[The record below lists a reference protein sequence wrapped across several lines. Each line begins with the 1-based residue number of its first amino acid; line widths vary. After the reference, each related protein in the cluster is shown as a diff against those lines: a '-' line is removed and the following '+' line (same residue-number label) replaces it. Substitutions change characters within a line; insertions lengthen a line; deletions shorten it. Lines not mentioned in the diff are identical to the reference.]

1 MLFAPFICYGKNL
14 FCNEIKPRCGKR
26 VGETMKMA
34 MKNLTVFWGALLSFM
49 VACSLDETATVLQ
62 GTACE
67 TQEDCSVN
75 PDTQNP
81 SADSLATGEPSA
93 NEPERDSLQNE
104 KLSVDSLVASIDT
117 VIVRDTLVVYK
128 DTVYDTTYSTDSY
141 TSFVYREN
149 KTGVLDTVTR
159 NSRFINCEFNDE
171 AFSCQWVGQVLVN
184 EYSFYRIT
192 DSILA
197 LYPCGQIVSAI
208 YYACKTDTVYH
219 EAYHKIVSVP
229 VADTSFINYGDT
241 RKTDYIPPD
250 YIYMQ
255 GDHPFDSTEMRAF
268 FDTLDVRDPE
278 LGGKNHLT
286 VSSELTFK
294 DFPLLVL
301 SLRPMG
307 IKLDYSLSRW
317 PQTYYAVTIGY
328 NFMNE
333 SKLQS
338 DTTVTWTLGYTH
350 NEKGI
355 KETDSIQVTTFFKVE
370 KADSLEN

>member
-1 MLFAPFICYGKNL
+1 
-14 FCNEIKPRCGKR
+14 
-26 VGETMKMA
+26 
-34 MKNLTVFWGALLSFM
+34 LS
-49 VACSLDETATVLQ
+49 AE
-62 GTACE
+62 
-67 TQEDCSVN
+67 
-75 PDTQNP
+75 
-81 SADSLATGEPSA
+81 EPPA
-93 NEPERDSLQNE
+93 NEPEPDSLQNE
-104 KLSVDSLVASIDT
+104 KPPVDSLVALIDT
-117 VIVRDTLVVYK
+117 IIYRDTLILYK
-128 DTVYDTTYSTDSY
+128 DTVYDTTYSTESY

-149 KTGVLDTVTR
+149 KTGELDTVTR
-159 NSRFINCEFNDE
+159 NSQFIDCEMKADS
-171 AFSCQWVGQVLVN
+171 FSCQWVGKIVYKDFDLVPVN
-184 EYSFYRIT
+184 GLGLHSCGLVGSSVYYR
-192 DSILA
+192 
-197 LYPCGQIVSAI
+197 CE
-208 YYACKTDTVYH
+208 TDTLYH

-229 VADTSFINYGDT
+229 VADTSFINYGDS

-250 YIYMQ
+250 YIYVQ
-255 GDHPFDSTEMRAF
+255 GEHPLDSTEMRAF

-294 DFPLLVL
+294 DFPLSVL

>member
-1 MLFAPFICYGKNL
+1 
-14 FCNEIKPRCGKR
+14 
-26 VGETMKMA
+26 MKMA
-34 MKNLTVFWGALLSFM
+34 MKNLTVFWGVPLAFM
-49 VACSLDETATVLQ
+49 VACSLNETASSVE
-62 GTACE
+62 GEACE
-67 TQEDCSVN
+67 DVQDDCATAESPDAKNPNAGNSNAEDPGSEN
-75 PDTQNP
+75 PDAQNP
-81 SADSLATGEPSA
+81 PA

-149 KTGVLDTVTR
+149 RTGELDTVTR
-159 NSRFINCEFNDE
+159 KSQFIDCEFNDE
-171 AFSCQWVGQVLVN
+171 AFSCQWVGRVLVN

-192 DSILA
+192 DPSLA
-197 LYPCGQIVSAI
+197 LYPCGQVVSAL
-208 YYACKTDTVYH
+208 YYDCKTDTVYH
-219 EAYHKIVSVP
+219 DAYHKEVL
-229 VADTSFINYGDT
+229 VATSDTTFLNYGDS

-255 GDHPFDSTEMRAF
+255 GDHPFDSTEIRAF

-278 LGGKNHLT
+278 LGGKDHLE

-294 DFPLLVL
+294 DFPLSVVA
-301 SLRPMG
+301 LRPKG

-370 KADSLEN
+370 KADLLED

>member
-1 MLFAPFICYGKNL
+1 
-14 FCNEIKPRCGKR
+14 
-26 VGETMKMA
+26 MKML
-34 MKNLTVFWGALLSFM
+34 KKILPVFCGTLLSLM
-49 VACSLDETATVLQ
+49 AACSLDESATVLQ

-67 TQEDCSVN
+67 DVQDDCATAESPDAENPNAENSNAEDPGSEN
-75 PDTQNP
+75 PDAQNP
-81 SADSLATGEPSA
+81 PADEP
-93 NEPERDSLQNE
+93 DSLQNE
-104 KLSVDSLVASIDT
+104 DAPVDSLVASIDT
-117 VIVRDTLVVYK
+117 VIVRDTLVIYK

-149 KTGVLDTVTR
+149 RTGELDTVTR
-159 NSRFINCEFNDE
+159 KSQFIDCEFNDE

-192 DSILA
+192 DPSLA
-197 LYPCGQIVSAI
+197 LYPCGQVVSAL
-208 YYACKTDTVYH
+208 YYDCKTDTVYH
-219 EAYHKIVSVP
+219 DAYHKEVL
-229 VADTSFINYGDT
+229 VATSDTTFLNYGDS

-255 GDHPFDSTEMRAF
+255 GDHPFDSTEIRAF

-278 LGGKNHLT
+278 LGGKDHLE

-294 DFPLLVL
+294 DFPLSVVA
-301 SLRPMG
+301 LRPMG

-370 KADSLEN
+370 KADLLED

>member
-1 MLFAPFICYGKNL
+1 
-14 FCNEIKPRCGKR
+14 
-26 VGETMKMA
+26 MKML
-34 MKNLTVFWGALLSFM
+34 KKILPVFCGTLLSLM
-49 VACSLDETATVLQ
+49 AACSLDETTTVLQ

-67 TQEDCSVN
+67 DVQEDCATAESPDAKNPNAGNSNAEN
-75 PDTQNP
+75 PDAQNP
-81 SADSLATGEPSA
+81 PADEP
-93 NEPERDSLQNE
+93 DSLQN
-104 KLSVDSLVASIDT
+104 KDAPVDSLVASIDT

-159 NSRFINCEFNDE
+159 NSRFIDCEFNDE
-171 AFSCQWVGQVLVN
+171 AFSCQWVSQVLVN

-219 EAYHKIVSVP
+219 DAYHKEVL
-229 VADTSFINYGDT
+229 VATSDTTFLNYGDS
-241 RKTDYIPPD
+241 RKTDYIPPE
-250 YIYMQ
+250 YIYLQ
-255 GDHPFDSTEMRAF
+255 GEYPFDSTEMRAF

-350 NEKGI
+350 YEKGI
-355 KETDSIQVTTFFKVE
+355 EETDSIQVTTFFKVE
-370 KADSLEN
+370 KASSLED

>member
-1 MLFAPFICYGKNL
+1 
-14 FCNEIKPRCGKR
+14 
-26 VGETMKMA
+26 MA
-34 MKNLTVFWGALLSFM
+34 MKNLTVFWGVPLAFM
-49 VACSLDETATVLQ
+49 VACSLNETASSVE
-62 GTACE
+62 GEACE
-67 TQEDCSVN
+67 DVQDDCATVESPDAKNPNAGNSNAEDPGSEN
-75 PDTQNP
+75 PDAQNP
-81 SADSLATGEPSA
+81 PA

-104 KLSVDSLVASIDT
+104 KLSVDSLAALIDT

-149 KTGVLDTVTR
+149 RTGELDTVTR
-159 NSRFINCEFNDE
+159 KSQFIDCEFNDE
-171 AFSCQWVGQVLVN
+171 AFSCQWVGRVLVN

-192 DSILA
+192 DPSLA
-197 LYPCGQIVSAI
+197 LYPCGQVVSAL
-208 YYACKTDTVYH
+208 YYDCKTDTVYH
-219 EAYHKIVSVP
+219 DAYHKEVL
-229 VADTSFINYGDT
+229 VATSDTTFLNYGDS

-255 GDHPFDSTEMRAF
+255 GDHPFDSTEIRAF

-278 LGGKNHLT
+278 MGGKDHLE

-294 DFPLLVL
+294 DFPLSVVA
-301 SLRPMG
+301 LRPMG

-355 KETDSIQVTTFFKVE
+355 EETASIQVTTFFKVE
-370 KADSLEN
+370 KADLLED